1 MEYFGSLGNSLEN
14 FVCWLLGICMYVYVY
29 TYVFIYISY
38 NVSINTSSMRIH
50 FKAQQ
55 IVFISFAHSCVHN
68 IYNMY
73 RIYTYIYIVYLY
85 IYACLPKYVAY
96 KACIYDTSHLFIC
109 TAMFHFFLVTEK
121 MLPAFC

>member
-1 MEYFGSLGNSLEN
+1 
-14 FVCWLLGICMYVYVY
+14 
-29 TYVFIYISY
+29 
-38 NVSINTSSMRIH
+38 MRIH

-73 RIYTYIYIVYLY
+73 RIYTYIVYLY
-85 IYACLPKYVAY
+85 IYVCLPKYVAY

-109 TAMFHFFLVTEK
+109 TAMFHFFFVGYIENVASILLTINCA
-121 MLPAFC
+121 LILIR